1 MACGEDG
8 APLSVCGGRPKGTD
22 SVLLET
28 KKDAENSGCFK
39 NFTLGPSPVRLR
51 EEKIIQV
58 RLVNGLTASGRF
70 NSACFCRR
78 NKPPEA
84 WLQLGKGLGW
94 ILLPAPF
101 SLVDLN
107 SNPVYCPPIP
117 KEHSPVG
124 PSRD

>member
-1 MACGEDG
+1 MGPWGTMACGEDG

-58 RLVNGLTASGRF
+58 RLVNGLTASGSF
-70 NSACFCRR
+70 NSACFYRR
-78 NKPPEA
+78 NKPPA
-84 WLQLGKGLGW
+84 
-94 ILLPAPF
+94 
-101 SLVDLN
+101 
-107 SNPVYCPPIP
+107 
-117 KEHSPVG
+117 
-124 PSRD
+124 